1 MRFLSMQGTQTPF
14 RTLALLVGV
23 LLGSISLPGRAA
35 TDPAE
40 IIRRA
45 EANRKMENSVQKVR
59 MVLVSKSGTERVREF
74 DLKVRK
80 DSDALRSYTRFTHP
94 SDVAGTSL
102 VVVDRPEVRDEQL
115 LYLPAL
121 QRVNRISGKARTGSF
136 MGSDF
141 AFEDLELS
149 GGEGVKHTLVS
160 ESAELWVIDTVP
172 GIDSSYGRLR
182 TTVRRSDDLPLKVEF
197 FDKKGAALK
206 VLDVTEWRVEGGQ
219 SIPVVSVM
227 RHLQAGSST
236 RLILLEHRLNV
247 PKTELPDEIFTAGYL
262 ERNP

>member
-1 MRFLSMQGTQTPF
+1 
-14 RTLALLVGV
+14 
-23 LLGSISLPGRAA
+23 
-35 TDPAE
+35 
-40 IIRRA
+40 
-45 EANRKMENSVQKVR
+45 
-59 MVLVSKSGTERVREF
+59 
-74 DLKVRK
+74 
-80 DSDALRSYTRFTHP
+80 
-94 SDVAGTSL
+94 
-102 VVVDRPEVRDEQL
+102 VVDRPEVRVELL
-115 LYLPAL
+115 LYFPAL

-149 GGEGVKHTLVS
+149 GGEGVTHKMVS
-160 ESAELWVIDTVP
+160 ENAEFWVIDTVP
-172 GIDSSYGRLR
+172 SPDSSYGRLR

-206 VLDVTEWRVEGGQ
+206 VLEVTEWRVEGGQ

-227 RHLQAGSST
+227 KHLQAGSST
-236 RLILLEHRLNV
+236 RLVLLEHRLNV